1 MNVFSLDIECTTH
14 QKGDPFDQNN
24 HLVLGAY
31 GSDTTYNRFYAGDV
45 AGLQNALDT
54 CSLVILFNAKF
65 DLHWIRRIGC
75 RFSHRLP
82 IWDCQLAEFILSN
95 QRWKYPSLDEA
106 CAKQGLPRKLD
117 VVKTEYWDK
126 GIDTDKVPFEILDDY
141 LRGDITSTYLLY
153 LNQVERFKQPEHQK
167 KLALFRMQ
175 CYDLLVLEE
184 MEYKGYT
191 FNVPA
196 ALEEA
201 AVLDS
206 QSKQLATKILSLF
219 PNVPINLSSP
229 DHISCIL
236 YGGTIVDVV
245 KVPIGVF
252 KTGNKIGEIRYK
264 NLEQPYILPRLIEPL
279 KNSALKKEGYFATN
293 EDVLMNLKAKGVA
306 KKIIETLLEIRGLE
320 KLRGTYYEG
329 IPKLIEEHA
338 WENNVVHGN
347 LNQCVVTTS
356 RLSATKPNQQNLPSG
371 CKLFC
376 ISRYDT

>member
-31 GSDTTYNRFYAGDV
+31 GSDTTYNRFYASDV
-45 AGLQNALDT
+45 AGLQDALDT

-236 YGGTIVDVV
+236 YGG
-245 KVPIGVF
+245 
-252 KTGNKIGEIRYK
+252 N
-264 NLEQPYILPRLIEPL
+264 IE
-279 KNSALKKEGYFATN
+279 
-293 EDVLMNLKAKGVA
+293 
-306 KKIIETLLEIRGLE
+306 
-320 KLRGTYYEG
+320 
-329 IPKLIEEHA
+329 
-338 WENNVVHGN
+338 
-347 LNQCVVTTS
+347 
-356 RLSATKPNQQNLPSG
+356 
-371 CKLFC
+371 C
-376 ISRYDT
+376 ISFIFHLL